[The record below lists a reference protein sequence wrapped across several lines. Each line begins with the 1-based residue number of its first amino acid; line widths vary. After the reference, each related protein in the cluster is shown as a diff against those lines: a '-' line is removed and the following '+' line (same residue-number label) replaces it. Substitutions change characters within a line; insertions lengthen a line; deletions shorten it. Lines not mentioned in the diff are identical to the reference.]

1 MPNKRYNFGG
11 LIDPLEEAKR
21 IADSGASIPFNMY
34 GGGPLDPTTGTEYE
48 DPMKK
53 ASRKVKEAV
62 ERFDKR
68 PVDKRIS
75 AKEALPK
82 MYRDFTESDELD
94 RKEKEKLEEE
104 ERQARRDA
112 DRAYE
117 DKVLREAEEKAGI
130 SKSNKE
136 MDYALSE
143 VSGNIVEQHEF
154 FRKMRDTIGDLLGMS
169 TSTHAS
175 SVAGDIKQRQQEIRQ
190 AEAFKRKQDLQRQ
203 LETLIHD
210 RDNYIIPSE
219 GSNKDFQEHIN
230 FYNGLIEQI
239 QQQLQDPDLNQLSN
253 LYMADY
259 VQKESGLWDSIGNW
273 MQKTY
278 GNTLGSL
285 TILPSQKEAA
295 IKNQHDYYIN
305 KLASRYDE
313 FVNNRLQSDES
324 NQSRNNQSGNM
335 PNGQYTIN
343 DVTGEQTDRDKALGE
358 INKKYDSRNIAAD
371 KYIKDRQKE
380 ISADQEEYTATLK
393 ANQWLDDVFAVSDEY
408 KTAKQA
414 YQNAPWY
421 NPGYWFYQVPGLIGS
436 SNSSYNQVLGN
447 LLEYGGLAASLALAP
462 VSGGASLA
470 AYTTGVVGATPFQA
484 AGVFEENK
492 AEIDEKKIKTIEDIL
507 QDPDA
512 VGSGAYDRVINNLHF
527 NGVESLLAKGFTKE
541 QIEKRYG
548 SYEDTPLGAQWMPN
562 DEQKR
567 NLIQDYTAGLINSND
582 PALRKANFE
591 SSKGLQALYEANN
604 IRTGGELLIQKVIE
618 FPPTGAMARM
628 ARGIGA
634 RTLDRIGERVAARHL
649 QNEIVTDEAGRV
661 TSKVAGKTAE
671 TTAEKAASTVD
682 RYSNGFRKATP
693 SEAFGSGFE
702 AGASAAA
709 MAGHGIA
716 GTTIAGVATGTANAA
731 LNIAKR
737 ALKPSQR
744 AFIDKFEET
753 IFNKYQRF
761 YDNILGDKDWA
772 KLMLS
777 YGVKQ
782 AKSTAIGAAQ
792 EGAEEAVQ
800 YMNSLED
807 YASKYGFDGMN
818 LSDLIANDIV
828 QGNEVANAYLSL
840 LGLSHSE
847 FKNDAEFWQNWQG
860 GAVLGGAKI
869 GSLRVPFTG
878 VNGLYKDIRTQ
889 DILAHAAEYNRE
901 ADKISRASYRSMA
914 SEIMNGRAQSVHNV
928 LDNME
933 KQDSRR
939 EDPQYTQ
946 EAWDAQKKAARGIE
960 QLVKNKDIRTQL
972 EKKGI
977 QFGTTRYAT
986 AIADIYTLQQQ
997 SRENTDAH
1005 NRMAQ
1010 EINSAYLSED
1020 FSAAVEER
1028 VKEFNDDPLGKRS
1041 KYEARKEIARKAR
1054 EAELARAKEAEEDVE
1069 SAEFKAHLD
1078 LIEKEAFDNSDQT
1091 VEDNVRNNLRIRARY
1106 ENKLLGLL
1114 KVKGQQNTI
1123 EDWYNIVAEFTGLKA
1138 LRPDARTIR
1147 DNIEKQIKET
1157 KAALHKMD
1165 SSFDDSMSD
1174 GDVINWINND
1184 EDYIGVDSEN
1194 IQQLESALSMVGAE
1208 SAVTEKYI
1216 STLWE
1221 DNDRYSRKI
1230 DAIIKAEDDNA
1241 RLDTMINDVYA
1252 GDVVTHLYDVF
1263 NQEDKEAAKQRKK
1276 EALEK
1281 ARAASAEAPSIG
1293 EAPSATETV
1302 KSTEEKAKA
1311 VTGKLAKN
1319 KAAYEAKKQKARDAY
1334 NRRKNRY
1341 NKSRRGRLSSTIPFE
1356 NLIVSSV
1363 NSLIS
1368 NAEMGVYK
1376 IQQLVNDAKDIYDDL
1391 SIDDIIPIL
1400 KQQYIKAIAKY
1411 QYKKPAVLANMSSI
1425 EEVLNYALNK
1435 VIKRPYIVPSTS
1447 VMQAGKYVQKKLEE
1461 SRGKIIQTVSS
1472 YYDVFVDNNG
1482 TVEIYPNVSQIQ
1494 LDAQNTSRK
1503 PVFDDIVSK
1512 LRAANTSDES
1522 FRQALYDITRP
1533 QAGFP
1538 VDEYVKYR
1546 NVDGAI
1552 EAAARNTIM
1561 WGGNDY
1567 IEDGIAIAHIIA
1579 NVFAGEQPEII
1590 GNTSDYNLF
1599 ISALND
1605 IKNQLEA
1612 QGYSLIDTNNTIY
1625 GTDLEGNKISATVD
1639 AIFINNKTGDLYV
1652 IDVKSSYLSTV
1663 NGWNKPVA
1671 AQRGIMTTIGES
1683 LTQNARQIDDIL
1695 STGEFQFTVER
1706 FGVLPVLWSGRRSG
1720 HIKLDNP
1727 IIPISTRFQ
1736 ERTALE
1742 KASLEEYKNKAQ
1754 NIVNDIN
1761 QLRREYNYIIGELR
1775 AYDENFNL
1783 PIQDVSELVEQSDK
1797 ESYQVYIQ
1805 TIAQQYDDLV
1815 EEVNELRDKLYGHI
1829 NEEQLM
1835 WHEINMQQEPAQ
1847 VDQTQEDLLVRLTD
1861 ACTELD
1867 NMLDLVPVKR
1877 VTTQTDKEN
1886 VKKLYQAIFDAQV
1899 ALNDYIEHD
1908 PSNTIDITRE
1918 EELIASAM
1926 ERLAE
1931 SNENF
1936 GRLNIF
1942 VKRWWLNNF
1951 SKGVTDNTSELIS
1964 GDFYKFQ
1971 AYRTKIQSWIQTL
1984 QQHVLEDLD
1993 NHPLLQEWYSSL
2005 LNNYFTVLLD
2015 NFEQLI
2021 SKVEDPAAKLYAQD
2035 LIQDGRDLIEYF
2047 NNEWPTSPDSQLQG
2061 PPQGEE
2067 ETINQMPVR
2076 WKDHYNMSESH
2087 SPAFDVMRDQRKAYW
2102 HVSQKPDF
2110 LESYVIGP
2118 AEINNDPQHKPVF
2131 TLFVDGRD
2139 GKVKLHFQYWDKQE
2153 NKKKFGDLP
2162 FEIDINAAQ
2171 GHATQDQIDWF
2182 KHVNRANR
2190 RFTDKVKAALEY
2202 VKKHPG
2208 KKLSF
2213 RLSLNKGTVEYE
2225 RVAHN
2230 VFEWLFTG
2238 DKNGKDMYTVR
2249 LSRQGRLGITKFTV
2263 DKVND
2268 RIFYDVFSGEDLSQR
2283 IGSLDDTFRKQH
2295 SRLQSGMIVY
2305 FYNMGDGQT
2314 IPIPVVSAPI
2324 GQIGAQQ
2331 IVSLLKQYARGN
2343 RYDDQGFDIMELLK
2357 MRLHFMDPA
2366 RKLSEFNKI
2375 NNTVFSING
2384 TKIQIGTTTYDI
2396 FNDETALLQ
2405 KFASMSST
2413 VNAELLN
2420 ENMAFTQHP
2429 VISRMRQM
2437 FVNDA
2442 KLNSVTLSNGFVLNR
2457 DDFEHNNTDGTSGST
2472 WLGYLMRKG
2481 LLFTTAK
2488 GTGYRQLNI
2497 HDVKI
2502 VNENDDQP
2510 IQQQDFEKRESGR
2523 RRAAKSD
2530 WLKNAAGL
2538 GLSDKLFMTV
2548 PMEELETDRTQAE
2561 KDAFTEFAKAYFKQV
2576 LGIDEY
2582 KSVEDAILKKMPN
2595 GMAAIGATTST
2606 LIALSTY
2613 APYTAVYHEAFHKVM
2628 ELLMPADV
2636 RNEFYTIYR
2645 NHNGQ
2650 NLSER
2655 QVAEGL
2661 ADMFVDYTERM
2672 VNYKKLGWAKKILK
2686 FYEPLRALYNLS
2698 RKSGFFNTV
2707 KFITMYR
2714 NMNAGKFK
2722 TNEVSEENK
2731 QRFKEKFDDV
2741 LYYTVKNY
2749 DTGDTAD
2756 FVNIADSSDL
2766 NEAINALEYYVLE
2779 DLRMNVID
2787 PDFDAYNKVAKHW
2800 NKLPDY
2806 LSPETLADLTGKG
2819 VPDDELI
2826 LSDLVFREIFEPEY
2840 QELEGKKGKR
2850 TVKSYPKF
2858 AVISKKLADAVA
2870 ARLSDYDGRIKDLPE
2885 DEDEDEK
2892 VQKQNIDK
2900 YDRASYEFRK
2910 IDSATKRAKL
2920 FFATVPYRVWSED
2933 GKSTELD
2940 YTRNK
2945 YNCPV
2950 LMPLTEVYNRIVND
2964 LHYIKNHFELLDEL
2978 EKKAETSP
2986 MYKYVHQ
2993 RYKTLMDEA
3002 YQYDDNRNIIGIN
3015 YDKEALALQIAQ
3027 TVSSQKVNF
3036 IIAKSKNLND
3046 LGKEVTIINS
3056 SENRDE
3062 RSYPKQWTQ
3071 NLLSGLTS
3079 VFERTTKDGKYV
3091 LTKRA
3096 QGANNTDIF
3105 HRAGAFFNNLRE
3117 IFSNSAD
3124 EFTFNGQACNKLS
3137 YQDIELVK
3145 YSIVNTL
3152 NTLGITMSKEA
3163 FDYMLEKECQGIDG
3177 EALGRFFTRSSQY
3190 DSMQSFINMLNSF
3203 VYQNGDVNQEAVKQA
3218 YIDKG
3223 FVSLLAKYQGA
3234 YQRISVDQSAL
3245 ALNGKK
3251 YYTITQDNT
3260 ISYITNLLSQGNM
3273 QDPFIQRLMN
3283 FSYVY
3288 DKRTKQ
3294 GSIIQRAIA
3303 SGEKPNLSCATY
3315 IGFKTD
3321 NRGDQGNEY
3330 SDEATVEDFMAKAS
3344 MLQQGYLVPP
3354 TLADKGTFTIIG
3366 GVKIPGMQLSY
3377 TKDSKGNKV
3386 WSVQNAPTIMW
3397 VGDTPYIRPTQS
3409 VLSQFIEY
3417 ANTERLAIQQCM
3429 EDLGYEEIDG
3439 YEKQGRRKLKE
3450 NEKIKNYHTSRKDGV
3465 EPNGTRFLSLTQIV
3479 VKEGDK
3485 LVTYNLNDPRMSS
3498 NDLLKL
3504 ANEKFFS
3511 KSLQEQEDIMAYT
3524 LAIQTDNA
3532 IEFALNHGIIE
3543 RTSQEKVGT
3552 GEIISK
3558 NDKRILNLSSK
3569 HLNQLQ
3575 INVVADAILAS
3586 IPKWANTAKGPQR
3599 TLYENLCKSMAIAAI
3614 LGDIQN
3620 RSIISS
3626 QECLRNFIGHPA
3638 MFKVD
3643 YDIEAGK
3650 IKDSTY
3656 DIQKRIGGL
3665 ISTGDN
3671 NMTNIP
3677 GFPRSYRCAE
3687 CKDYEVGSTSQIASR
3702 LDELFENGAIREA
3715 YALATNDW
3723 STAYES
3729 DINDIKNTTLEHVK
3743 AKINKAIERAK
3754 TFASAYKKGINVADG
3769 AAYITADMCKN
3780 LLRMRGAFNGDVE
3793 EAFNILTGDQ
3803 AYSWMDKKE
3812 AYNKIYDAV
3821 NIVTTKYTAYGFRTH
3836 TLNGD
3841 GVSDVAV
3848 PYYNKFALFP
3858 LFDCIATGPM
3868 KGIYGKMRNEKVDML
3883 LMDSAVKL
3891 GSQGAVEF
3899 DGESI
3904 NEPFNVYEQ
3913 DFGFLRRQ
3921 LNTDP
3926 EEGDTIAV
3934 GTQMIKIGLSNL
3946 RLLRPNY
3953 MFNGSDEEVDG
3964 QTLLDRFMGSIKALS
3979 EIGEQELTEM
3989 FMTNGVVDANKLADY
4004 LQDQLTSRNANKALI
4019 EAIRVENGELVAPL
4033 ASTPDATW
4041 IESIV
4046 ISTVNKRV
4054 IDITTPGSSFV
4065 QRSVFAT
4072 ENTRKDGEGH
4082 IQGDAKL
4089 QMINEEGSMD
4099 AKISIDYF
4107 ESILPKGLSFNEARQ
4122 WLIDNGII
4130 GPNAHANTIGYRIP
4144 TQAQSSIHALRFID
4158 VIPAVKTTIILPE
4171 EFTKITG
4178 SDFDIDHLY
4187 LMSYNYKKG
4196 EDGKLTNKFDSQTE
4210 AKKYHQN
4217 MIMDCMMTLLKDTE
4231 NSTHSLYKS
4240 IDNDTDLAKDVA
4252 DKIPV
4257 FGSNKHKAFNFGA
4270 LTEQVE
4276 RKNDYITGKKGIGP
4290 FALNVTNQ
4298 ILTYLYNI
4306 QFKDTKF
4313 CEETGIWKLDH
4324 LEDWDDNSIQAWLG
4338 AFINGH
4344 VDIVKDPWVSKL
4356 NVNPFTYNMLN
4367 LLLRSGFGEVAL
4379 WFLSQPI
4386 IRDMAAASDNAQ
4398 SQFLRDPYKDG
4409 SVWKAREKAI
4419 LEAVK
4424 MYVPESKLTPEYINE
4439 FLNEKDPTRRIN
4451 AVNFLK
4457 ENVSQLE
4464 RIATGK
4470 EILGEQD
4477 VQETVFFA
4485 WKALEKYAAALGA
4498 FVQHSKIDTRKHGKS
4513 LIEIANYMDGYNKI
4527 FHPEGADRQG
4537 SLWDLDSLDHFA
4549 RHSWLEQKTRAAISW
4564 PFKILHGQ
4572 TFNGNESFMKMCISI
4587 CRTLVG
4593 KNGTISTDL
4602 LQLISRH
4609 MQTKIK
4615 SKYFLDYARN
4625 YLQMSDEDITGLFV
4639 GDFTIAKRLNNL
4651 KYAIQHFEQY
4661 NRLANNRLLNQIMP
4675 VNQSEPI
4682 TVTNENKKQD
4692 TIERPQFITVLDNV
4706 DSSRINSDD
4715 LIDGWVDLLNDSD
4728 KNVKKFARDL
4738 IVYAFLTS
4746 GEFKG
4751 WNKLFKYVPPQWLRG
4766 QIDTDFKPYSKFVK
4780 EELLSTFASSE
4791 DDIDEI
4797 VSNNDTDFKIVKT
4810 MKDEDEDGN
4819 ENFVAKTHLVLIGR
4833 QRTKKEDIDE
4843 LPVYISVDN
4852 PMESNRNRN
4861 GKNLFKLVD
4870 MYHGYPV
4877 YMRMRHKGYHY
4888 GNTDIYEYGW
4898 TFEYLENGLR
4908 QSRLTDYQSMYEKA
4922 QRYIDSLDN
4931 HAVDEFEQ
4939 NPEEVAGAI
4948 IKAALYSEDN
4958 TVETDQVLTPQEI
4971 VEQEMPNEEGEYDW
4985 EYLEDS
4991 IDTGLLDNPIL
5002 RESQNSNSNEHEQC

>member
-21 IADSGASIPFNMY
+21 IAASGASTPFNMY
-34 GGGPLDPTTGTEYE
+34 EGGPLDPTTGTEYE

-53 ASRKVKEAV
+53 ASRKVREAV

-104 ERQARRDA
+104 KRQARIDA

-130 SKSNKE
+130 SKSNRE
-136 MDYALSE
+136 MDYALSA
-143 VSGNIVEQHEF
+143 VNGDIVEQQRF

-169 TSTHAS
+169 TYTHAS
-175 SVAGDIKQRQQEIRQ
+175 SVAGDIEQRQQEIRQ
-190 AEAFKRKQDLQRQ
+190 AEAFKQKQDLQRQ

-210 RDNYIIPSE
+210 RDTYIIPSE

-239 QQQLQDPDLNQLSN
+239 QQRLQDPDLNQLSN

-324 NQSRNNQSGNM
+324 NQSRNNQPSNM

-358 INKKYDSRNIAAD
+358 INKKYDSRNIAAN
-371 KYIKDRQKE
+371 KYIKDREKE

-408 KTAKQA
+408 KSAKQA
-414 YQNAPWY
+414 YQEAPWY

-470 AYTTGVVGATPFQA
+470 AYTTGVVEATPFQA

-492 AEIDEKKIKTIEDIL
+492 AEIDERKIKTIEDIL
-507 QDPDA
+507 KDPSV
-512 VGSGAYDRVINNLHF
+512 VGEDSYNRVLNNLHF
-527 NGVESLLAKGFTKE
+527 NAVESLLAKGFTRE
-541 QIEKRYG
+541 QIAERYG
-548 SYEDTPLGAQWMPN
+548 GYENTPIGAQWMPN

-567 NLIQDYTAGLINSND
+567 NLIQDFTAGIINSND
-582 PALRKANFE
+582 PALRKADFE

-604 IRTGGELLIQKVIE
+604 LRTGGELVIQKVLE

-628 ARGIGA
+628 FRGIGV
-634 RTLDRIGERVAARHL
+634 RTLDRMGERVAARHL
-649 QNEIVTDEAGRV
+649 QNEVVTNEAGRV

-693 SEAFGSGFE
+693 SEAFSSGFN
-702 AGASAAA
+702 AGSSAAA

-761 YDNILGDKDWA
+761 YDKILGDKDWA

-869 GSLRVPFTG
+869 GSLRIPFTG
-878 VNGLYKDIRTQ
+878 INGLYKDIRTQ

-960 QLVKNKDIRTQL
+960 QLIKSKDIRTQL

-997 SRENTDAH
+997 SIENTNTH

-1010 EINSAYLSED
+1010 EINGAYLSED

-1054 EAELARAKEAEEDVE
+1054 EAELARAKEAEKDVE

-1165 SSFDDSMSD
+1165 SSFDESMSD

-1184 EDYIGVDSEN
+1184 EDYIGVNSEN

-1263 NQEDKEAAKQRKK
+1263 TQEDKEAAKQRKK

-1293 EAPSATETV
+1293 EASSATETV

-1494 LDAQNTSRK
+1494 LDEQNTQRK

-1522 FRQALYDITRP
+1522 FKQALYDITRH

-1538 VDEYVKYR
+1538 IDEYVKYR

-1561 WGGNDY
+1561 WGGNEY
-1567 IEDGIAIAHIIA
+1567 IEDGVAIAHIIT
-1579 NVFAGEQPEII
+1579 NVFAGEQPERI

-1599 ISALND
+1599 ISTLND

-1663 NGWNKPVA
+1663 NGWNRPVA
-1671 AQRGIMTTIGES
+1671 AQRGIMTTVGES

-1736 ERTALE
+1736 ERTANINLE
-1742 KASLEEYKNKAQ
+1742 KASLEQYKNKAQ
-1754 NIVNDIN
+1754 NIINDIN
-1761 QLRREYNYIIGELR
+1761 QLRREYNYIVGELR
-1775 AYDENFNL
+1775 AYDEDTNL

-1815 EEVNELRDKLYGHI
+1815 EEVNELRDKLYSHI

-1835 WHEINMQQEPAQ
+1835 WHEINMQQEPVQ
-1847 VDQTQEDLLVRLTD
+1847 VDQTQEDLLIRLTD

-1899 ALNDYIEHD
+1899 ALNDYIEYD
-1908 PSNTIDITRE
+1908 PSNTIDVTRE

-1951 SKGVTDNTSELIS
+1951 SKGITDNTSELIS

-2047 NNEWPTSPDSQLQG
+2047 NNEWPTTPDSQLQG
-2061 PPQGEE
+2061 PPQNEE
-2067 ETINQMPVR
+2067 ETINQIPVR

-2087 SPAFDVMRDQRKAYW
+2087 SPAYDAMRDQRKAYW

-2139 GKVKLHFQYWDKQE
+2139 GKVKMHFQYWDKQE

-2182 KHVNRANR
+2182 KHVNRANK

-2213 RLSLNKGTVEYE
+2213 RLTLNKGTVEYE

-2268 RIFYDVFSGEDLSQR
+2268 RIFYDVFSGKGLSQR

-2305 FYNMGDGQT
+2305 FYDMGDGQT
-2314 IPIPVVSAPI
+2314 IPIPIVSAPI

-2331 IVSLLKQYARGN
+2331 IISLLKQYARGN
-2343 RYDDQGFDIMELLK
+2343 RYDAQGFDIMELLK
-2357 MRLHFMDPA
+2357 MRLHFIDPTK
-2366 RKLSEFNKI
+2366 KLSEFNKI

-2405 KFASMSST
+2405 KLASMSST

-2429 VISRMRQM
+2429 IMSRVRQM
-2437 FVNDA
+2437 FANDA

-2457 DDFEHNNTDGTSGST
+2457 DDFEHNNADGTSGST
-2472 WLGYLMRKG
+2472 WLGHLMRHG
-2481 LLFTTAK
+2481 LLFTTAN

-2548 PMEELETDRTQAE
+2548 PVEELETNRTQAE

-2582 KSVEDAILKKMPN
+2582 QSVEDAILKKMPN

-2661 ADMFVDYTERM
+2661 ADMFVDYTERI

-2686 FYEPLRALYNLS
+2686 FYEPLKALYNLS

-2722 TNEVSEENK
+2722 TNEISEENK
-2731 QRFKEKFDDV
+2731 QRFKEKFNDV

-2806 LSPETLADLTGKG
+2806 LSPETLADLTGKDI
-2819 VPDDELI
+2819 PDGELI

-2840 QELEGKKGKR
+2840 QELEGRKGKR

-2858 AVISKKLADAVA
+2858 AVISKKLADAIA

-2892 VQKQNIDK
+2892 TQKQNIDK

-2920 FFATVPYRVWSED
+2920 FFATVPYHVWAED
-2933 GKSTELD
+2933 GKSIELD

-2964 LHYIKNHFELLDEL
+2964 LHYIKNHFELLAEL

-2986 MYKYVHQ
+2986 MYKYVYQ
-2993 RYKTLMDEA
+2993 RYKTLMDEV
-3002 YQYDDNRNIIGIN
+3002 YQYDDNGNIIGIN

-3117 IFSNSAD
+3117 IFSNSSD
-3124 EFTFNGQACNKLS
+3124 EFTFNGQTCNKLS

-3145 YSIVNTL
+3145 FAVVDTL
-3152 NTLGITMSKEA
+3152 NTLGITISKEA

-3177 EALGRFFTRSSQY
+3177 EALSRFFTRSSQY
-3190 DSMQSFINMLNSF
+3190 DSMQSFINMLNGF
-3203 VYQNGDVNQEAVKQA
+3203 VYQNGDVNQDAVKQA

-3251 YYTITQDNT
+3251 YYTVTQDNT

-3321 NRGDQGNEY
+3321 NKGDQGNEY

-3354 TLADKGTFTIIG
+3354 TLADKGMFTIIG

-3386 WSVQNAPTIMW
+3386 WSVQNAPTVMW
-3397 VGDTPYIRPTQS
+3397 VGDTPYIRPPQS

-3450 NEKIKNYHTSRKDGV
+3450 NEKIKNYHTSREDGV

-3485 LVTYNLNDPRMSS
+3485 LVPYNLNDPRMSS

-3524 LAIQTDNA
+3524 LSIQTDKA
-3532 IEFALNHGIIE
+3532 IDFALNHGIIE
-3543 RTSQEKVGT
+3543 RVSQEKVGT
-3552 GEIISK
+3552 GEVISK

-3575 INVVADAILAS
+3575 INAVADAILAS
-3586 IPKWANTAKGPQR
+3586 IPKWANTVMGPQR
-3599 TLYENLCKSMAIAAI
+3599 ALYENLCKSMAIAAI

-3687 CKDYEVGSTSQIASR
+3687 CKDYKVGSTSQIASR

-3754 TFASAYKKGINVADG
+3754 TFASSYKKGINVADG

-3868 KGIYGKMRNEKVDML
+3868 KGIYDKMRNEKVDML

-3964 QTLLDRFMGSIKALS
+3964 QTLLDRFMDSIKALS
-3979 EIGEQELTEM
+3979 EIGEQELAEM

-4046 ISTVNKRV
+4046 ISTVNKHV

-4082 IQGDAKL
+4082 IQGDEKL

-4107 ESILPKGLSFNEARQ
+4107 KSILPKGLSFNEARQ

-4158 VIPAVKTTIILPE
+4158 VVPAVKTTIILPE

-4178 SDFDIDHLY
+4178 SDF
-4187 LMSYNYKKG
+4187 K
-4196 EDGKLTNKFDSQTE
+4196 
-4210 AKKYHQN
+4210 
-4217 MIMDCMMTLLKDTE
+4217 
-4231 NSTHSLYKS
+4231 
-4240 IDNDTDLAKDVA
+4240 
-4252 DKIPV
+4252 
-4257 FGSNKHKAFNFGA
+4257 
-4270 LTEQVE
+4270 
-4276 RKNDYITGKKGIGP
+4276 
-4290 FALNVTNQ
+4290 
-4298 ILTYLYNI
+4298 
-4306 QFKDTKF
+4306 
-4313 CEETGIWKLDH
+4313 
-4324 LEDWDDNSIQAWLG
+4324 
-4338 AFINGH
+4338 
-4344 VDIVKDPWVSKL
+4344 
-4356 NVNPFTYNMLN
+4356 
-4367 LLLRSGFGEVAL
+4367 
-4379 WFLSQPI
+4379 
-4386 IRDMAAASDNAQ
+4386 
-4398 SQFLRDPYKDG
+4398 
-4409 SVWKAREKAI
+4409 
-4419 LEAVK
+4419 
-4424 MYVPESKLTPEYINE
+4424 
-4439 FLNEKDPTRRIN
+4439 
-4451 AVNFLK
+4451 
-4457 ENVSQLE
+4457 
-4464 RIATGK
+4464 
-4470 EILGEQD
+4470 
-4477 VQETVFFA
+4477 
-4485 WKALEKYAAALGA
+4485 
-4498 FVQHSKIDTRKHGKS
+4498 
-4513 LIEIANYMDGYNKI
+4513 
-4527 FHPEGADRQG
+4527 
-4537 SLWDLDSLDHFA
+4537 
-4549 RHSWLEQKTRAAISW
+4549 
-4564 PFKILHGQ
+4564 
-4572 TFNGNESFMKMCISI
+4572 
-4587 CRTLVG
+4587 
-4593 KNGTISTDL
+4593 
-4602 LQLISRH
+4602 
-4609 MQTKIK
+4609 
-4615 SKYFLDYARN
+4615 
-4625 YLQMSDEDITGLFV
+4625 
-4639 GDFTIAKRLNNL
+4639 
-4651 KYAIQHFEQY
+4651 QY
-4661 NRLANNRLLNQIMP
+4661 
-4675 VNQSEPI
+4675 
-4682 TVTNENKKQD
+4682 
-4692 TIERPQFITVLDNV
+4692 
-4706 DSSRINSDD
+4706 
-4715 LIDGWVDLLNDSD
+4715 
-4728 KNVKKFARDL
+4728 
-4738 IVYAFLTS
+4738 
-4746 GEFKG
+4746 
-4751 WNKLFKYVPPQWLRG
+4751 
-4766 QIDTDFKPYSKFVK
+4766 
-4780 EELLSTFASSE
+4780 
-4791 DDIDEI
+4791 
-4797 VSNNDTDFKIVKT
+4797 
-4810 MKDEDEDGN
+4810 
-4819 ENFVAKTHLVLIGR
+4819 
-4833 QRTKKEDIDE
+4833 
-4843 LPVYISVDN
+4843 
-4852 PMESNRNRN
+4852 
-4861 GKNLFKLVD
+4861 
-4870 MYHGYPV
+4870 
-4877 YMRMRHKGYHY
+4877 
-4888 GNTDIYEYGW
+4888 
-4898 TFEYLENGLR
+4898 
-4908 QSRLTDYQSMYEKA
+4908 
-4922 QRYIDSLDN
+4922 
-4931 HAVDEFEQ
+4931 
-4939 NPEEVAGAI
+4939 
-4948 IKAALYSEDN
+4948 
-4958 TVETDQVLTPQEI
+4958 
-4971 VEQEMPNEEGEYDW
+4971 
-4985 EYLEDS
+4985 
-4991 IDTGLLDNPIL
+4991 
-5002 RESQNSNSNEHEQC
+5002 